1 MHLLAT
7 SFQEPDT
14 VSFYNL
20 VLFVHIL
27 AAIVAFGAT
36 FAYPLIDAALHRP
49 ANRHHLAWWRTMQV
63 EIDRKVIGVAAT
75 VLLLAGIYLAAAGP
89 FDFGSTFISAGIV
102 IIVVIMGVGGA
113 VLTPTE
119 RRAAELAERDIAAAS
134 GGQVTLSPE
143 YEAVA
148 RRLRIAGGAASGL
161 VILAVF
167 LMVMKPA

>member
-7 SFQEPDT
+7 SVQEPDT

-27 AAIVAFGAT
+27 AAIVAFGVT
-36 FAYPLIDAALHRP
+36 FAFPLIDAALHRP

-63 EIDRKVIGVAAT
+63 EIERKLIGAAAT

-89 FDFGSTFISAGIV
+89 FDFGSTSVSAGI
-102 IIVVIMGVGGA
+102 VIMGVGGA
-113 VLTPTE
+113 VLTPAE
-119 RRAAELAERDIAAAS
+119 RKAAELAKRDIVAAS
-134 GGQVTLSPE
+134 GGEVTLSPE

-148 RRLRIAGGAASGL
+148 RRLRIAGGAASAL
-161 VILAVF
+161 VVIALF